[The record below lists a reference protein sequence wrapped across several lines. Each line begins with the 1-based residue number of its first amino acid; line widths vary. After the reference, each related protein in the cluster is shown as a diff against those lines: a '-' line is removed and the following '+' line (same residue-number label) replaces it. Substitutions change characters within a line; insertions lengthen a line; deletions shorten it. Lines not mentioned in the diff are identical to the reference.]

1 MSDQYGP
8 LAAKLQGW
16 SPNGRGPLRF
26 LTLRPILTPMK
37 AKHDNN
43 EPSPSTS
50 RMASAG
56 DELPVIR
63 PIQIDQINWI
73 GLQTLYLREVQRFM
87 KVALQTLAAPVIT
100 SILFLMVFSVAI
112 GNRAGLSGGVDFVTF
127 LIPGLVMMTVLQNAF
142 ANTSSSIVVS
152 KVQGNIVD
160 LLMPPLGPGELLVGL
175 AAGGMTRGIMVGIVA
190 AASLGILGGVGL
202 PSQPLVALAFLFLG
216 SLLMSL
222 AGILAGIKANKFD
235 EMAAITNFVIQ
246 PLAFLS
252 GTFYSVNRLPAPF
265 DTIATLNPVF
275 YVIDGFRYGM
285 IGVSDRSIL
294 IGLAGLAVLN
304 LVLGYVCYRVLCSG
318 WRLKS

>member
-1 MSDQYGP
+1 
-8 LAAKLQGW
+8 
-16 SPNGRGPLRF
+16 
-26 LTLRPILTPMK
+26 MK

-50 RMASAG
+50 RMAPAG
-56 DELPVIR
+56 KKLPVIR

-190 AASLGILGGVGL
+190 AASLGILGGAGL
-202 PSQPLVALAFLFLG
+202 PSQPLVALVFLFLG

>member
-1 MSDQYGP
+1 MN
-8 LAAKLQGW
+8 K
-16 SPNGRGPLRF
+16 
-26 LTLRPILTPMK
+26 
-37 AKHDNN
+37 KHHITG
-43 EPSPSTS
+43 PSPSKS
-50 RMASAG
+50 PAASIR
-56 DELPVIR
+56 DDQLVIR
-63 PIQIDQINWI
+63 PIQIDRINWI

-87 KVALQTLAAPVIT
+87 KVAMQTLAAPVIT

-112 GNRAGLSGGVDFVTF
+112 GDRAGLSGGVDFVTF

-190 AASLGILGGVGL
+190 AICLAVLGGLGL

-216 SLLMSL
+216 SLLMAL
-222 AGILAGIKANKFD
+222 AGILAGIRANKFD

-285 IGVSDRSIL
+285 IGVADRSIVIGL
-294 IGLAGLAVLN
+294 IGLTVLN

>member
-1 MSDQYGP
+1 
-8 LAAKLQGW
+8 
-16 SPNGRGPLRF
+16 
-26 LTLRPILTPMK
+26 
-37 AKHDNN
+37 
-43 EPSPSTS
+43 
-50 RMASAG
+50 
-56 DELPVIR
+56 
-63 PIQIDQINWI
+63 
-73 GLQTLYLREVQRFM
+73 
-87 KVALQTLAAPVIT
+87 
-100 SILFLMVFSVAI
+100 
-112 GNRAGLSGGVDFVTF
+112 
-127 LIPGLVMMTVLQNAF
+127 
-142 ANTSSSIVVS
+142 
-152 KVQGNIVD
+152 
-160 LLMPPLGPGELLVGL
+160 
-175 AAGGMTRGIMVGIVA
+175 
-190 AASLGILGGVGL
+190 
-202 PSQPLVALAFLFLG
+202 
-216 SLLMSL
+216 MSL

>member
-1 MSDQYGP
+1 MN
-8 LAAKLQGW
+8 K
-16 SPNGRGPLRF
+16 
-26 LTLRPILTPMK
+26 
-37 AKHDNN
+37 KHHITG
-43 EPSPSTS
+43 PSPSKS
-50 RMASAG
+50 PAASIR
-56 DELPVIR
+56 DDQPVIR
-63 PIQIDQINWI
+63 PIQIDRINWI

-87 KVALQTLAAPVIT
+87 KVAMQTLAAPVIT

-112 GNRAGLSGGVDFVTF
+112 GDRAGLSGGVDFVTF

-190 AASLGILGGVGL
+190 AICLAVLGGLGL

-216 SLLMSL
+216 SLLMAF
-222 AGILAGIKANKFD
+222 AGILAGIRANKFD

-285 IGVSDRSIL
+285 IGVADRSIVIGL
-294 IGLAGLAVLN
+294 IGLTVLN

>member
-1 MSDQYGP
+1 MN
-8 LAAKLQGW
+8 K
-16 SPNGRGPLRF
+16 
-26 LTLRPILTPMK
+26 
-37 AKHDNN
+37 KHHITGL
-43 EPSPSTS
+43 SPSKS
-50 RMASAG
+50 PAASIR
-56 DELPVIR
+56 DDQPVIR
-63 PIQIDQINWI
+63 PIQIDRINWI

-87 KVALQTLAAPVIT
+87 KVAMQTLAAPVIT

-112 GNRAGLSGGVDFVTF
+112 GDRAGLSGGVDFVTF

-190 AASLGILGGVGL
+190 AICLAVLGGLGL

-216 SLLMSL
+216 SLLMAL
-222 AGILAGIKANKFD
+222 AGILAGIRANKFD

-285 IGVSDRSIL
+285 IGVADRSIV
-294 IGLAGLAVLN
+294 IGLNGLIVLN

>member
-1 MSDQYGP
+1 MN
-8 LAAKLQGW
+8 K
-16 SPNGRGPLRF
+16 
-26 LTLRPILTPMK
+26 
-37 AKHDNN
+37 KHHITR
-43 EPSPSTS
+43 PSPSNS
-50 RMASAG
+50 LAASTR
-56 DELPVIR
+56 DDQPVIR
-63 PIQIDQINWI
+63 PIQIGQINWI

-87 KVALQTLAAPVIT
+87 KVAMQTLAAPVVT

-112 GNRAGLSGGVDFVTF
+112 GDRAGLSGGVDFVTF

-190 AASLGILGGVGL
+190 AICLAVLGGLGL
-202 PSQPLVALAFLFLG
+202 PSQPLIAMAFLFLG
-216 SLLMSL
+216 SLLMAL
-222 AGILAGIKANKFD
+222 AGILAGIRANKFD

-285 IGVSDRSIL
+285 IGVADRSIVVGL
-294 IGLAGLAVLN
+294 IGLTVLD

>member
-1 MSDQYGP
+1 MVYG
-8 LAAKLQGW
+8 
-16 SPNGRGPLRF
+16 RF
-26 LTLRPILTPMK
+26 ICGK
-37 AKHDNN
+37 C
-43 EPSPSTS
+43 S
-50 RMASAG
+50 
-56 DELPVIR
+56 
-63 PIQIDQINWI
+63 
-73 GLQTLYLREVQRFM
+73 GLL
-87 KVALQTLAAPVIT
+87 KVAMQTLAAPVIT
-100 SILFLMVFSVAI
+100 SILFLMVFSVAV
-112 GNRAGLSGGVDFVTF
+112 GDRASLSGGVDFVTF

-190 AASLGILGGVGL
+190 AICLVVLGGLGL
-202 PSQPLVALAFLFLG
+202 PSQPLVAMAFLFLG
-216 SLLMSL
+216 SFLMAL
-222 AGILAGIKANKFD
+222 AGILAGIRANKFD

-285 IGVSDRSIL
+285 IGVADRSIVIGL
-294 IGLAGLAVLN
+294 IGLTVLN

>member
-1 MSDQYGP
+1 MNKKHFITEMS
-8 LAAKLQGW
+8 
-16 SPNGRGPLRF
+16 SSNS
-26 LTLRPILTPMK
+26 RP
-37 AKHDNN
+37 
-43 EPSPSTS
+43 
-50 RMASAG
+50 ASSL
-56 DELPVIR
+56 DDPPVIR
-63 PIQIDQINWI
+63 PIQIAGINWI
-73 GLQTLYLREVQRFM
+73 GLQTLYVREVQRFI

-112 GNRAGLSGGVDFVTF
+112 GDSAGMPNGVDFVTF
-127 LIPGLVMMTVLQNAF
+127 LVPGLVMMTVLQNAF

-175 AAGGMTRGIMVGIVA
+175 AAGGITRGIIVGIA
-190 AASLGILGGVGL
+190 AAICLVVLGGLGL
-202 PSQPLVALAFLFLG
+202 PSQPLVAMAFLFLG
-216 SLLMSL
+216 SFLMAI
-222 AGILAGIKANKFD
+222 AGILAGIRANKFD
-235 EMAAITNFVIQ
+235 EMAAITNFVIP

-285 IGVSDRSIL
+285 IGVADRSIVIGL
-294 IGLAGLAVLN
+294 IGLTVLN

>member
-1 MSDQYGP
+1 MN
-8 LAAKLQGW
+8 KKH
-16 SPNGRGPLRF
+16 
-26 LTLRPILTPMK
+26 LTTEISSSNSRP
-37 AKHDNN
+37 A
-43 EPSPSTS
+43 STL
-50 RMASAG
+50 
-56 DELPVIR
+56 DDPPVIR
-63 PIQIDQINWI
+63 PIQIAGINWI
-73 GLQTLYLREVQRFM
+73 GLQTLYVREVQRFI

-112 GNRAGLSGGVDFVTF
+112 GDRADMPNGVDFVTF
-127 LIPGLVMMTVLQNAF
+127 LVPGLVMMTVLQNAF

-175 AAGGMTRGIMVGIVA
+175 AAGGITRGIMVGIA
-190 AASLGILGGVGL
+190 AAICLVVLGGLGL
-202 PSQPLVALAFLFLG
+202 PSQPLVAMAFLFLG
-216 SLLMSL
+216 SFLMAI
-222 AGILAGIKANKFD
+222 AGILAGIRANKFD

-285 IGVSDRSIL
+285 IGVADRSIVIGL
-294 IGLAGLAVLN
+294 IGLTVLN

>member
-1 MSDQYGP
+1 MN
-8 LAAKLQGW
+8 K
-16 SPNGRGPLRF
+16 
-26 LTLRPILTPMK
+26 
-37 AKHDNN
+37 KHHITG
-43 EPSPSTS
+43 PSPSKS
-50 RMASAG
+50 PAASIR
-56 DELPVIR
+56 DDKPVIR
-63 PIQIDQINWI
+63 PIQIDRINWI

-87 KVALQTLAAPVIT
+87 KVAMQTLAAPVVT

-112 GNRAGLSGGVDFVTF
+112 GDRAGLSGGVDFVTF

-160 LLMPPLGPGELLVGL
+160 LLMPPLGSGELLVGL

-190 AASLGILGGVGL
+190 AICLAVLGGLGL
-202 PSQPLVALAFLFLG
+202 PSQPLIAMAFLFLG
-216 SLLMSL
+216 SLLMAL
-222 AGILAGIKANKFD
+222 AGILAGIRANKFD

-285 IGVSDRSIL
+285 IGVADRSIVIGL
-294 IGLAGLAVLN
+294 IGLTVLC

>member
-1 MSDQYGP
+1 MNKKHFIT
-8 LAAKLQGW
+8 KL
-16 SPNGRGPLRF
+16 SSSNS
-26 LTLRPILTPMK
+26 RPASILDDP
-37 AKHDNN
+37 
-43 EPSPSTS
+43 
-50 RMASAG
+50 
-56 DELPVIR
+56 PVIR
-63 PIQIDQINWI
+63 PIQIAGINWI
-73 GLQTLYLREVQRFM
+73 GLQTLYVREVQRFI

-112 GNRAGLSGGVDFVTF
+112 GDSAGMPNGVDFVTF
-127 LIPGLVMMTVLQNAF
+127 LVPGLVMMTVLQNAF

-175 AAGGMTRGIMVGIVA
+175 AAGGITRGIMVGIA
-190 AASLGILGGVGL
+190 AAICLVVLGGLGL
-202 PSQPLVALAFLFLG
+202 PSQPLVAMAFLFLG
-216 SLLMSL
+216 SFLMAI
-222 AGILAGIKANKFD
+222 AGILAGIRANKFD

-294 IGLAGLAVLN
+294 TGLAGLAVLN

>member
-1 MSDQYGP
+1 MN
-8 LAAKLQGW
+8 K
-16 SPNGRGPLRF
+16 
-26 LTLRPILTPMK
+26 
-37 AKHDNN
+37 KHHITG
-43 EPSPSTS
+43 PSPSKS
-50 RMASAG
+50 PAASIR
-56 DELPVIR
+56 DDQPVIR
-63 PIQIDQINWI
+63 PIQIDRINWI

-87 KVALQTLAAPVIT
+87 KVAMQTLAAPVIT

-112 GNRAGLSGGVDFVTF
+112 GDRAGLSGGVDFVTF

-190 AASLGILGGVGL
+190 AICLAVLGGLGL

-216 SLLMSL
+216 SLLMAL
-222 AGILAGIKANKFD
+222 AGILAGIRANKFD

-285 IGVSDRSIL
+285 IGVADRSIVVGL
-294 IGLAGLAVLN
+294 IGLTVLN
-304 LVLGYVCYRVLCSG
+304 LVLGYVCYWVLCSG